1 MGFRVRRATACLALW
16 LVAAAGL
23 ADDTGHPVTM
33 WQIDGATNTIY
44 LLGSIH
50 LLRAED
56 HPLPRVIDDAYEDAE
71 IIVMELDMDDIDPLY
86 TQTAFNEAGV
96 MTDGGTLR
104 DLMGEELYAQAE
116 VAADAVDIPLDML
129 AQSEPWLAA
138 MTAELMMLY
147 RIGFNPL
154 LGVEMTMTSRATA
167 DSKPI
172 EGLES
177 VDEQLGFLDGL
188 PLDAQREMLLQTLL
202 QGAAMSESVDAL
214 IRAWRNGDIATLERE
229 LLDELQQQ
237 EELYTALIVDR
248 NRRWAET
255 IAAWVNDEQ
264 DYLVV
269 VGALHLVGDDG
280 VPAML
285 ADRGI
290 GIHQLRESS
299 GLR

>member
-1 MGFRVRRATACLALW
+1 MRRVAACLALW
-16 LVAAAGL
+16 MVASAGL
-23 ADDTGHPVTM
+23 ADDAGHPVTM
-33 WQIDGATNTIY
+33 WRVEGVSNTIY

-56 HPLPRVIDDAYEDAE
+56 HPLPRAIDDAYEDAE
-71 IIVMELDMDDIDPLY
+71 VIVMELDMDDLNPLY
-86 TQTAFNEAGV
+86 TQAAFNEAGV

-104 DLMGEELYAQAE
+104 DLMGEDLYAQAE
-116 VAADAVDIPLDML
+116 AAAKIVDIPLDLL

-138 MTAELMMLY
+138 MTVELMMLY
-147 RIGFNPL
+147 RLGFNPL
-154 LGVEMTMTSRATA
+154 LGVEMTMTNRAAA
-167 DSKPI
+167 DDKPI
-172 EGLES
+172 TGLET

-202 QGAAMSESVDAL
+202 QGAMMSESVDAL
-214 IRAWRNGDIATLERE
+214 IHAWRNGDIATLERE
-229 LLDELQQQ
+229 LLSEIRQQ
-237 EELYTALIVDR
+237 EELYAALIVNR
-248 NRRWAET
+248 NRRWAGT
-255 IAAWVNDEQ
+255 IAEWLDDQQ

-280 VPAML
+280 VPALL
-285 ADRGI
+285 ADSGI